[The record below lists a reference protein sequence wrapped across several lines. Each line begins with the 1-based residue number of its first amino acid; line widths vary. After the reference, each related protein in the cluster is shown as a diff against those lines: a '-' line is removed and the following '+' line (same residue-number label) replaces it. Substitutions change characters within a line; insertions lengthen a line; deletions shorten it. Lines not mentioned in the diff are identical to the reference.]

1 MGKYDYLKKYI
12 NFDKFDG
19 IRPYNWFEKVNSD
32 SIAAAEKK
40 LGFKFPN
47 SLKEFWLEIGKG
59 SLPNPVSYGEDYVGA
74 LNNHIFS
81 PDEISDIMLLRENSD
96 YILPEAVEYIE
107 KGYIK
112 DDDII
117 FFEIAD
123 MSSFL
128 VMKPSSD
135 RPDAVYDEIGTLI
148 EEHFEKFIWRLYYES
163 PNYYLPIQLEAVNRM
178 LDSTNQ
184 DS

>member
-19 IRPYNWFEKVNSD
+19 LRPYNWFEPID
-32 SIAAAEKK
+32 CRTIEEAEKR
-40 LGFKFPN
+40 LGFEFPS

-59 SLPNPVSYGEDYVGA
+59 SLPNPVSFDDDYVA
-74 LNNHIFS
+74 AHNNHIFS
-81 PDEISDIMLLRENSD
+81 PDEIADIMLLQEESA
-96 YILPEAVEYIE
+96 YIVLELSEYIE
-107 KGYIK
+107 EGYIK
-112 DDDII
+112 EDDII

-135 RPDAVYDEIGTLI
+135 KPDAVYDMLGNVI

-163 PNYYLPIQLEAVNRM
+163 PDYYIPIKLEILSKM
-178 LDSTNQ
+178 TPGTN
-184 DS
+184 